1 VLGQFDVDW
10 LRQTGID
17 TIGKR
22 STKALLNPNKQE
34 NWDTIN
40 EQTNLRML
48 ARSFRFFNFFIPKM
62 EKKTLEKN
70 STAEDLA

>member
-1 VLGQFDVDW
+1 MLGQFDVDW

-34 NWDTIN
+34 NWDTVN

-48 ARSFRFFNFFIPKM
+48 ARSFRSRVFLFSKNDEIKGKNF
-62 EKKTLEKN
+62 
-70 STAEDLA
+70 TAEVPA